1 MHGRVGDPWR
11 GLRRNLLLRSLA
23 ARDALLIGSM
33 VQLVDCRGGEIL
45 TIGEGSLPLVYFPET
60 LIACLS
66 AGDRNIGI
74 GMIGREGMV
83 GWGCL
88 TDSGMDHQA
97 RVELGGGT
105 ALAVRSD
112 RLRAAVAVS
121 PSLAL
126 SLLGFVQTFT
136 MQMGQRIL
144 CSRNTGSAAQVS
156 AWLLMFHDRV
166 DGDEIAITHLRLGS
180 LLNLRRASLTD
191 ALHERAIRCT
201 RGRTVVRDRALL
213 ETLAGS
219 FYGPAE
225 SIYRAGIGPFGKL
238 SVPSP

>member
-1 MHGRVGDPWR
+1 
-11 GLRRNLLLRSLA
+11 
-23 ARDALLIGSM
+23 M
-33 VQLVDCRGGEIL
+33 VQPVDCRGGEIL

-66 AGDRNIGI
+66 AGDRNISI

-88 TDSGMDHQA
+88 TASGMDHQA
-97 RVELGGGT
+97 CVELGGGT
-105 ALAVRSD
+105 ALAVRSG

-126 SLLGFVQTFT
+126 TLLGFVQTFT

-144 CSRNTGSAAQVS
+144 CSRITGSAAQVS

-180 LLNLRRASLTD
+180 LLKLGRGSITD
-191 ALHERAIRCT
+191 ALHVLEGERVICCT
-201 RGRTVVRDRALL
+201 RGRTVVRNRALL

-225 SIYRAGIGPFGKL
+225 SIYRAAIGPFGKL